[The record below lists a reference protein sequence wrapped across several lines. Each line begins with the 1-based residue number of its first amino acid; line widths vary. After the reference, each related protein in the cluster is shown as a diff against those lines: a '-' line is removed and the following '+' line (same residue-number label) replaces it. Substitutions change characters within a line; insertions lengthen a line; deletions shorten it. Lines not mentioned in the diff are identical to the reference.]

1 MSHSR
6 HQSLCHP
13 TPSLER
19 LSEEAD
25 LIIKYSMA
33 SNSWKT
39 YKTAVEAFIQF
50 RLIYKFGNIWPA
62 SVDEIAIYL
71 LRSSHI
77 KNLRQLQSLLIYLG

>member
-1 MSHSR
+1 
-6 HQSLCHP
+6 
-13 TPSLER
+13 LER

-39 YKTAVEAFIQF
+39 YKTALEAFIQF

-62 SVDEIAIYL
+62 DISVRTSNFEGLFDGDLPTFYI
-71 LRSSHI
+71 
-77 KNLRQLQSLLIYLG
+77 Q